1 MEKSKKKNNTLI
13 KRRNLI
19 LQIKKAGIKRISP
32 DAVYLLEREL
42 EKNLRNIIEK
52 IKEEIIIQGRK
63 TVKEQDVKNVFSK
76 TKEEFWEI

>member
-42 EKNLRNIIEK
+42 EKNLSNIIEK